1 MERRFLTADYRDG
14 SVRMNGKTYP
24 AGTFVVR
31 LLNQYYKD
39 DLAGR
44 LSVYK
49 MHGWNVL
56 EQLHLGYLNDSDFT
70 AAGAEIQTILDTL
83 PRLSPFEIWDVA
95 AERARI
101 QRLFS
106 QETAAQIT
114 AHFRVRSDIGNM
126 DPGQILFGN
135 LPAGYDRDVFE
146 SINAT
151 IRDADSTIRFYH
163 SISDSMRK
171 AFGQLRT
178 FVERADEAD
187 KLDEAHLLPLALE
200 LFDKAA
206 FPVDMEYVSQRKHP
220 RNKLGMVARRL
231 HFDSYYSFIVTD
243 FFEGLSYGHYPRRCE
258 ICGSYFLMTCARR
271 QRYCSGTA
279 PQILRG
285 RKVTCRQYAAATK
298 RKERAEDDPIIDLYT
313 RRCNS
318 IRSMKSAGKI
328 SLQLAQTALSLAK
341 EYKYRAQLEAD
352 YANGQYTQDMSWDT
366 LRRAAEK

>member
-1 MERRFLTADYRDG
+1 MKHRFLAADYRDG
-14 SVRMNGKTYP
+14 SVRMNEKNYP
-24 AGTFVVR
+24 AGTFAVC

-56 EQLHLGYLNDSDFT
+56 EQLHLGYLNASDFT
-70 AAGAEIQTILDTL
+70 AAGGDIQTILDTL
-83 PRLSPFEIWDVA
+83 PRLSPFESWDVA
-95 AERARI
+95 AERGRVQA
-101 QRLFS
+101 LFS
-106 QETAAQIT
+106 QETAEKIK

-126 DPGQILFGN
+126 DPGQVLFGN
-135 LPAGYDRDVFE
+135 LPTGYDKDVFE

-151 IRDADSTIRFYH
+151 ISDAESTIRFYH

-178 FVERADEAD
+178 FVEQADAAD

-200 LFDKAA
+200 LFGKAE
-206 FPVDMEYVSQRKHP
+206 FPVDMKYMSQKKHP

-231 HFDSYYSFIVTD
+231 HFDSFYSFLVTD
-243 FFEGLSYGHYPRRCE
+243 FFEGLHYGHYPRRCE
-258 ICGSYFLMTCARR
+258 ICGGYFLMTCARR

-279 PQILRG
+279 PQMLRG
-285 RKVTCRQYAAATK
+285 RQVTCRQYAAATK
-298 RKERAEDDPIIDLYT
+298 RKERAADDPIIDLYT

-328 SLQLAQTALSLAK
+328 SPQLAQAALSLAK
-341 EYKYRAQLEAD
+341 EYKYRAQLDAD
-352 YANGQYTQDMSWDT
+352 YANGQYAQDMSWDA

>member
-1 MERRFLTADYRDG
+1 MGHRFLTADYRDG

-24 AGTFVVR
+24 AGTFAVR
-31 LLNQYYKD
+31 LLNQYYQD

-56 EQLHLGYLNDSDFT
+56 EQLHLGYLNDNDFT
-70 AAGAEIQTILDTL
+70 AVGVELQTILDTL
-83 PRLSPFEIWDVA
+83 PRLSPFENWDVA
-95 AERARI
+95 AERTRI
-101 QRLFS
+101 QKLFS
-106 QETAAQIT
+106 QETAAQI
-114 AHFRVRSDIGNM
+114 APHFRLRGDIGYM
-126 DPGQILFGN
+126 DLGQILFGN
-135 LPAGYDRDVFE
+135 LPASYDKDVFE
-146 SINAT
+146 SVNAT
-151 IRDADSTIRFYH
+151 IQDADSTIRFYH
-163 SISDSMRK
+163 SISDSMRT
-171 AFGQLRT
+171 AFGKLCT

-187 KLDEAHLLPLALE
+187 RLDEPHLLPLALE
-200 LFDKAA
+200 LFDKTE
-206 FPVDMEYVSQRKHP
+206 FPVDMEYVSQKKYP
-220 RNKLGMVARRL
+220 RSKLGMVARRL

-243 FFEGLSYGHYPRRCE
+243 FFEGLHYGHYPRQCE

-279 PQILRG
+279 PQMLRG

-298 RKERAEDDPIIDLYT
+298 RKERAADDPIIDLYT

-318 IRSMKSAGKI
+318 VRSMKSAGKI
-328 SLQLAQTALSLAK
+328 SSELAQTALSLAK

>member
-1 MERRFLTADYRDG
+1 MGRRFLTADYRDG
-14 SVRMNGKTYP
+14 SVRMNGKIYP
-24 AGTFVVR
+24 AGTLAVC
-31 LLNQYYKD
+31 LLNQYYQD

-70 AAGAEIQTILDTL
+70 AAGVEIQTILDTL
-83 PRLSPFEIWDVA
+83 PRLSPFENWDVA

-106 QETAAQIT
+106 QETAEKIM

-135 LPAGYDRDVFE
+135 LPTGYDKDVFE

-151 IRDADSTIRFYH
+151 IGNIESTIRFYH

-171 AFGQLRT
+171 AFGKLRT

-187 KLDEAHLLPLALE
+187 KLDEPHLLPLALE
-200 LFDKAA
+200 LFGKIE
-206 FPVDMEYVSQRKHP
+206 FPVDMEYVSQKKHP

-231 HFDSYYSFIVTD
+231 YFDSFYSFIVTD
-243 FFEGLSYGHYPRRCE
+243 FFEGLHYGHYPRRCE

-271 QRYCSGTA
+271 QRYCSGMA

-298 RKERAEDDPIIDLYT
+298 RKELAADDPIIDLYT

-328 SLQLAQTALSLAK
+328 SPQLAQTALSLAK
-341 EYKYRAQLEAD
+341 EYKYRAQLDTD
-352 YANGQYTQDMSWDT
+352 YVNGQYTQDMSWDV
-366 LRRAAEK
+366 LRKAAEK

>member
-24 AGTFVVR
+24 AGTFAVC

-56 EQLHLGYLNDSDFT
+56 EQLHLGYLNDNDFT
-70 AAGAEIQTILDTL
+70 AAGAEIQQTLNAL
-83 PRLSPFEIWDVA
+83 PRLSPFESWDVA

-101 QRLFS
+101 QGLFS
-106 QETAAQIT
+106 QETAAQIA

-126 DPGQILFGN
+126 DPGQIFFGN
-135 LPAGYDRDVFE
+135 LPAAYDKDVFE
-146 SINAT
+146 STNAT
-151 IRDADSTIRFYH
+151 IQDAKSTIRFYH

-171 AFGQLRT
+171 AFGKLRT
-178 FVERADEAD
+178 FVERADETD
-187 KLDEAHLLPLALE
+187 RLDEVHLLPLALE
-200 LFDKAA
+200 LFTNTEL
-206 FPVDMEYVSQRKHP
+206 PVDMEYVSQKKHP

-231 HFDSYYSFIVTD
+231 HFDSFYSFIVTD
-243 FFEGLSYGHYPRRCE
+243 FFEGLHYGHYPRRCE
-258 ICGSYFLMTCARR
+258 ICGSFFLMTCARR

-279 PQILRG
+279 PQMLRG

-298 RKERAEDDPIIDLYT
+298 RKELAADDPIIDLYT

-318 IRSMKSAGKI
+318 IRSMKSSGKI
-328 SLQLAQTALSLAK
+328 SPQLAKTALSLAR

-352 YANGQYTQDMSWDT
+352 YANGQYATDMGWDT

>member
-1 MERRFLTADYRDG
+1 MRKWFLTADYRDG

-24 AGTFVVR
+24 AGTFAVR

-44 LSVYK
+44 LSIYK

-56 EQLHLGYLNDSDFT
+56 DQLHLGYLNDSDFM
-70 AAGAEIQTILDTL
+70 AAGEEIQAVLNAL
-83 PRLSPFEIWDVA
+83 PRLSPFESWDVA

-106 QETAAQIT
+106 QETTEKIM

-135 LPAGYDRDVFE
+135 LPASYDRDVFE

-151 IRDADSTIRFYH
+151 IGDIESTIRFYH

-171 AFGQLRT
+171 AFGTLRA

-187 KLDEAHLLPLALE
+187 RLDEAHLLPYALE
-200 LFDKAA
+200 LFGKSE
-206 FPVDMEYVSQRKHP
+206 FPVDMEYVSQKKHP

-231 HFDSYYSFIVTD
+231 HFDSFYSFIVTD
-243 FFEGLSYGHYPRRCE
+243 FFEGLHYGHYPRRCE
-258 ICGSYFLMTCARR
+258 ICGSFFLMTCARR

-279 PQILRG
+279 PQMLRG
-285 RKVTCRQYAAATK
+285 RTVTCRQYAAATK
-298 RKERAEDDPIIDLYT
+298 RKERAADDPIIDLYT

-328 SLQLAQTALSLAK
+328 SSQLAQTALGLAK

-352 YANGQYTQDMSWDT
+352 YANGQYAIDIGWDA

>member
-1 MERRFLTADYRDG
+1 MERRFLAADYRDG
-14 SVRMNGKTYP
+14 SVRVNGKTYP
-24 AGTFVVR
+24 AGTFAVC
-31 LLNQYYKD
+31 LLNQYYRD

-56 EQLHLGYLNDSDFT
+56 EQLHLGYPNSSDFM
-70 AAGAEIQTILDTL
+70 AAGGEIQTILDAL
-83 PRLSPFEIWDVA
+83 PRLSPFENWDVA
-95 AERARI
+95 AERGRVR
-101 QRLFS
+101 RLFS
-106 QETAAQIT
+106 QEKAEKIK

-126 DPGQILFGN
+126 DPGQVLFGN

-151 IRDADSTIRFYH
+151 IQDAESTIRFYH

-187 KLDEAHLLPLALE
+187 RLDEPHLLPLALE
-200 LFDKAA
+200 LFGKTD
-206 FPVDMEYVSQRKHP
+206 FPVDMEYVSQKKHP
-220 RNKLGMVARRL
+220 RSKLGMVARRL

-243 FFEGLSYGHYPRRCE
+243 FFEGLHCGHYPRRCE

-271 QRYCSGTA
+271 QRYCSGAA
-279 PQILRG
+279 PQMLRG
-285 RKVTCRQYAAATK
+285 RQVTCRRYAAATK
-298 RKERAEDDPIIDLYT
+298 RKERAADDPIIDLYT

-328 SLQLAQTALSLAK
+328 SPQLAQAALGLAR

-352 YANGQYTQDMSWDT
+352 YANGQYTQDMSWDA

>member
-14 SVRMNGKTYP
+14 SVRMNGKTYQ
-24 AGTFVVR
+24 AGTFSVR
-31 LLNQYYKD
+31 LLNQYYQD

-56 EQLHLGYLNDSDFT
+56 EQLHLGYLNGSDFT
-70 AAGAEIQTILDTL
+70 AAGAEIQQILNAL
-83 PRLSPFEIWDVA
+83 PRLSPFENWDVT

-101 QRLFS
+101 QGLFS
-106 QETAAQIT
+106 QETAAQIA
-114 AHFRVRSDIGNM
+114 AHFRLRGDIGYM

-135 LPAGYDRDVFE
+135 LPSSYDKNVFE

-151 IRDADSTIRFYH
+151 ISDAESTIRFYH

-171 AFGQLRT
+171 AFGKLRT
-178 FVERADEAD
+178 FVERADEAE
-187 KLDEAHLLPLALE
+187 KLDEPHLLPLALE
-200 LFDKAA
+200 LFGKTD
-206 FPVDMEYVSQRKHP
+206 FPVDMEYVSQKKHP
-220 RNKLGMVARRL
+220 RHKLGMVARRL
-231 HFDSYYSFIVTD
+231 HFDSFYSFIVTD
-243 FFEGLSYGHYPRRCE
+243 FFEGLHCGHYPRRCE
-258 ICGSYFLMTCARR
+258 ICSSFFLMTCARR
-271 QRYCSGTA
+271 QRYYSGTA
-279 PQILRG
+279 PQMLRG

-298 RKERAEDDPIIDLYT
+298 RKERAVDDPIIDLYN

-328 SLQLAQTALSLAK
+328 SPQLAQAALSLAK

-352 YANGQYTQDMSWDT
+352 YANGQYATDMGWDA
-366 LRRAAEK
+366 LRKTAEK